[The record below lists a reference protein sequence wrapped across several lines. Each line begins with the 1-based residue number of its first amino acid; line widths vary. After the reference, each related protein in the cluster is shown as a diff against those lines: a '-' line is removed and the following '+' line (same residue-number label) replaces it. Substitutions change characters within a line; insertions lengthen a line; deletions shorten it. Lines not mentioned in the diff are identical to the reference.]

1 MQEQAVD
8 QISVPQ
14 YFERGE
20 VMNLTSSKLPSN
32 LNIIKESKM
41 SRTFEADE
49 SLMPTWLDEPDSWN
63 RDDFLEKTKSYL
75 FKKNGV
81 LDTAD
86 MQLVGM
92 LASQI
97 EIYVS
102 SVKELKSSGL
112 VINFNNGVTMGPNPH
127 MTIADKALNRVVQIM
142 KELELSPKSRSGY
155 RSNYEMS
162 PELKRFLEGP

>member
-1 MQEQAVD
+1 M
-8 QISVPQ
+8 S
-14 YFERGE
+14 
-20 VMNLTSSKLPSN
+20 LTSSKLPSN
-32 LNIIKESKM
+32 LNIVKESEI
-41 SRTFEADE
+41 SPSIETDEAAIV
-49 SLMPTWLDEPDSWN
+49 SWLDEPDSWN
-63 RDDFLEKTKSYL
+63 RDYFLEKTKRYL

-81 LDTAD
+81 LDMAD
-86 MQLVGM
+86 IQLVGM

-102 SVKELKSSGL
+102 SVQELKSSGL

-155 RSNYEMS
+155 RSNYEIS

>member
-1 MQEQAVD
+1 VN
-8 QISVPQ
+8 QIPVNE

-41 SRTFEADE
+41 SRTAEADE

-81 LDTAD
+81 LDMAD

-97 EIYVS
+97 DIYVS
-102 SVKELKSSGL
+102 SVKELKISGL
-112 VINFNNGVTMGPNPH
+112 VINFNNGVTVGPNPH
-127 MTIADKALNRVVQIM
+127 MTIADKALNRIVQIM

>member
-1 MQEQAVD
+1 M
-8 QISVPQ
+8 S
-14 YFERGE
+14 
-20 VMNLTSSKLPSN
+20 LTSSKLPSN
-32 LNIIKESKM
+32 LNIVKESEI
-41 SRTFEADE
+41 SPSIETDE
-49 SLMPTWLDEPDSWN
+49 VAIVSWMDEPDSWN
-63 RDDFLEKTKSYL
+63 RDYFLEKTKNYL

-81 LDTAD
+81 LDMAD
-86 MQLVGM
+86 IQLVGM

-102 SVKELKSSGL
+102 SVQELKSSGL

-155 RSNYEMS
+155 RSNYEIS
-162 PELKRFLEGP
+162 PELKRFLDGP

>member
-1 MQEQAVD
+1 M
-8 QISVPQ
+8 S
-14 YFERGE
+14 
-20 VMNLTSSKLPSN
+20 LTSSKLPSN
-32 LNIIKESKM
+32 LNIVKESEI
-41 SRTFEADE
+41 SPSIETDE
-49 SLMPTWLDEPDSWN
+49 VAIVSWLDEPDSWN
-63 RDDFLEKTKSYL
+63 RDYFLEKTKSYL
-75 FKKNGV
+75 FKKNDV
-81 LDTAD
+81 LDMAD
-86 MQLVGM
+86 IQLVGM

-102 SVKELKSSGL
+102 SVQELKSSGL

-155 RSNYEMS
+155 RSNYEIS

>member
-1 MQEQAVD
+1 M
-8 QISVPQ
+8 S
-14 YFERGE
+14 
-20 VMNLTSSKLPSN
+20 LTSSKLPSN
-32 LNIIKESKM
+32 LNIVKEPDIS
-41 SRTFEADE
+41 SLIETDE
-49 SLMPTWLDEPDSWN
+49 VAIVSWLDEPDSWN
-63 RDDFLEKTKSYL
+63 RDYFLEKTKSYL

-81 LDTAD
+81 LDMAD
-86 MQLVGM
+86 IQLVGM

-102 SVKELKSSGL
+102 SVQELKSSGL

-155 RSNYEMS
+155 RSNYEIS
-162 PELKRFLEGP
+162 PELKRFLDGP

>member
-1 MQEQAVD
+1 MR
-8 QISVPQ
+8 S
-14 YFERGE
+14 
-20 VMNLTSSKLPSN
+20 TSSKLPSN
-32 LNIIKESKM
+32 LNIIKDTNFSHSVEPDDLAIS
-41 SRTFEADE
+41 
-49 SLMPTWLDEPDSWN
+49 TWLDEPDSWN
-63 RDDFLEKTKSYL
+63 RDYFLEKTKHYL
-75 FKKNGV
+75 LKKNGV
-81 LDTAD
+81 LDAAD
-86 MQLVGM
+86 IQLVGM

-112 VINFNNGVTMGPNPH
+112 VINFNNGATLGPNPH

-155 RSNYEMS
+155 RSTYEMS

>member
-1 MQEQAVD
+1 M
-8 QISVPQ
+8 S
-14 YFERGE
+14 
-20 VMNLTSSKLPSN
+20 LTSSKLPSN
-32 LNIIKESKM
+32 LNIVKESEI
-41 SRTFEADE
+41 SPSIETDE
-49 SLMPTWLDEPDSWN
+49 VAIVSWMDEPDSWN
-63 RDDFLEKTKSYL
+63 RDYFLEKTKSYP

-81 LDTAD
+81 LDMAD
-86 MQLVGM
+86 IQLVGM

-102 SVKELKSSGL
+102 SVQELKSSGL

-155 RSNYEMS
+155 RSNYEIS

>member
-1 MQEQAVD
+1 M
-8 QISVPQ
+8 S
-14 YFERGE
+14 
-20 VMNLTSSKLPSN
+20 LTSSKLPFN
-32 LNIIKESKM
+32 LNIIKKKKLSES
-41 SRTFEADE
+41 SE
-49 SLMPTWLDEPDSWN
+49 SNKLLMPTWLDKPESWN
-63 RDDFLEKTKSYL
+63 RNEFLETTKNYL

-81 LDTAD
+81 LDMAD
-86 MQLVGM
+86 IQLLGM

-102 SVKELKSSGL
+102 SVKELKNAGL
-112 VINFNNGVTMGPNPH
+112 VINFNNGVTLGPNPH
-127 MTIADKALNRVVQIM
+127 MTIADKALNRIVQIM

>member
-1 MQEQAVD
+1 M
-8 QISVPQ
+8 S
-14 YFERGE
+14 
-20 VMNLTSSKLPSN
+20 LTSSKLPSN
-32 LNIIKESKM
+32 LNIVKESDI
-41 SRTFEADE
+41 SPSNETDE
-49 SLMPTWLDEPDSWN
+49 VAIVSWLDEPDSWN
-63 RDDFLEKTKSYL
+63 RDYFLEKTKSYL
-75 FKKNGV
+75 LKKNGV
-81 LDTAD
+81 LDMAD
-86 MQLVGM
+86 IQLVGM

-102 SVKELKSSGL
+102 SVQELKSSGL

-155 RSNYEMS
+155 RSNYEIS

>member
-1 MQEQAVD
+1 MG
-8 QISVPQ
+8 QISANE

-20 VMNLTSSKLPSN
+20 VMSMTSSKMPAN
-32 LNIIKESKM
+32 LNIIKNSK
-41 SRTFEADE
+41 SSTSVEPE
-49 SLMPTWLDEPDSWN
+49 ELMTPTWLDEPDSWN
-63 RDDFLEKTKSYL
+63 RDNFLDKTQSYL

-81 LDTAD
+81 LDMAD

-97 EIYVS
+97 EIYFS

-155 RSNYEMS
+155 RSNYEIS

>member
-1 MQEQAVD
+1 M
-8 QISVPQ
+8 S
-14 YFERGE
+14 
-20 VMNLTSSKLPSN
+20 LTSSKLPSN
-32 LNIIKESKM
+32 LNIVKESEI
-41 SRTFEADE
+41 SPSIETDE
-49 SLMPTWLDEPDSWN
+49 VAIVSWMDEPDSWN
-63 RDDFLEKTKSYL
+63 RDYFLEKTKNYL

-81 LDTAD
+81 LDMAD
-86 MQLVGM
+86 IQLVGM

-102 SVKELKSSGL
+102 SVQELKSSGL

-155 RSNYEMS
+155 RSNYEIS

>member
-1 MQEQAVD
+1 MSLA
-8 QISVPQ
+8 
-14 YFERGE
+14 
-20 VMNLTSSKLPSN
+20 SSKLPSN
-32 LNIIKESKM
+32 LNIVKETDKSP
-41 SRTFEADE
+41 SVETDE
-49 SLMPTWLDEPDSWN
+49 VAIVSWLDEPDTWN
-63 RDDFLEKTKSYL
+63 RDYFLEKTKNYL

-81 LDTAD
+81 LDMAD
-86 MQLVGM
+86 IQLVGM

-102 SVKELKSSGL
+102 SVQELKSSGL

>member
-1 MQEQAVD
+1 VGQFSAT
-8 QISVPQ
+8 Q

-32 LNIIKESKM
+32 LNIIKESKI
-41 SRTFEADE
+41 SSSVEQDE
-49 SLMPTWLDEPDSWN
+49 LLMPTWLDEPDSWN

-81 LDTAD
+81 LDMAD

-97 EIYVS
+97 DIYVS
-102 SVKELKSSGL
+102 SVKELKISGL
-112 VINFNNGVTMGPNPH
+112 VINFNNGVTVGPNPH
-127 MTIADKALNRVVQIM
+127 VTIADKALNRVVQIM

>member
-1 MQEQAVD
+1 MN
-8 QISVPQ
+8 QIPVNE

-41 SRTFEADE
+41 SRTIEADE
-49 SLMPTWLDEPDSWN
+49 LLMPKWLDEPESWN

-81 LDTAD
+81 LDIAD

-97 EIYVS
+97 DIYVS
-102 SVKELKSSGL
+102 SVTELKISGL
-112 VINFNNGVTMGPNPH
+112 VINFNNGVTVGPNPH

>member
-1 MQEQAVD
+1 M
-8 QISVPQ
+8 S
-14 YFERGE
+14 
-20 VMNLTSSKLPSN
+20 LTSSKLPSN
-32 LNIIKESKM
+32 LNIIRESI
-41 SRTFEADE
+41 RHPPNEPE
-49 SLMPTWLDEPDSWN
+49 ELVMPSWLDDPDSWC

-81 LDTAD
+81 LDMAD

-102 SVKELKSSGL
+102 SVRELKSSGL
-112 VINFNNGVTMGPNPH
+112 VITFNNGVTVGPNPH
-127 MTIADKALNRVVQIM
+127 MTIADKALNRIVQIM

-162 PELKRFLEGP
+162 PELKRLLEGP

>member
-1 MQEQAVD
+1 MR
-8 QISVPQ
+8 S
-14 YFERGE
+14 
-20 VMNLTSSKLPSN
+20 TSSKLPSN
-32 LNIIKESKM
+32 LNIIKDTNFSHSVKPDDLAI
-41 SRTFEADE
+41 S
-49 SLMPTWLDEPDSWN
+49 TWLDEPDSWN
-63 RDDFLEKTKSYL
+63 RDYFLEKTKDYL

-81 LDTAD
+81 LDAAD
-86 MQLVGM
+86 IQLVGM

-97 EIYVS
+97 DIYVS
-102 SVKELKSSGL
+102 SFKELKSSGL
-112 VINFNNGVTMGPNPH
+112 VINFNNGATMGPNPH

>member
-1 MQEQAVD
+1 
-8 QISVPQ
+8 
-14 YFERGE
+14 
-20 VMNLTSSKLPSN
+20 MNSTSSKLPSN
-32 LNIIKESKM
+32 LNIIKESK
-41 SRTFEADE
+41 SSSSVEPDEA
-49 SLMPTWLDEPDSWN
+49 SISTWLDEPGSWN
-63 RDDFLEKTKSYL
+63 RKNFLEKTQTYL

-81 LDTAD
+81 LDMAD
-86 MQLVGM
+86 IQLIGM

-102 SVKELKSSGL
+102 SVQELKSSGL

-127 MTIADKALNRVVQIM
+127 MTIADKALNRIVQIM

-162 PELKRFLEGP
+162 PELKRFLDGP